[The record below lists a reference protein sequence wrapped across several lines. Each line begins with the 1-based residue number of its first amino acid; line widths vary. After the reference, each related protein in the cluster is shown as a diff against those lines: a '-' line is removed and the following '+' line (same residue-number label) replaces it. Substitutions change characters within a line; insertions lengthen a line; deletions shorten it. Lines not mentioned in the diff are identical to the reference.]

1 MVGGIAHGEKISIL
15 YMPTLLR
22 TQLRV
27 RRRERRAYGDVSRN
41 NHFLG
46 GSMATRK
53 KAKKAAKRGAKKAA
67 KKGAKKTTKRRK
79 KAAKKAKK

>member
-1 MVGGIAHGEKISIL
+1 MVGGIARGEKISIL

-53 KAKKAAKRGAKKAA
+53 KAKKAT
-67 KKGAKKTTKRRK
+67 KKGAKKAKKTVKRRK